1 MDINK
6 FWKLIESEKSENLDA
21 DDADYMKDALMLLS
35 REEIES
41 FYLIYQSVLAKLDVD
56 NVYRLGCVLHEI
68 DLSDDGFEYFQRW
81 LILQGKKAVELAIDN
96 PDDLANSLDLVSD
109 LHERNLECESFC
121 YFIEDA
127 YEEKF
132 DQSIYDFVNL
142 NSISADDEV
151 EREWER
157 ITYKGSV
164 GKLPKLSKALGI
176 SSSSVQ
182 NVKNSETNFNG
193 RRDEG
198 KGLYD
203 SRYEEGIT
211 KLSSIEEI
219 GPFLLSKLENLPW
232 FQKIGQSLGS
242 NIVTIS
248 SWDEWLGFSDLA
260 FEISC
265 RHEQL
270 LKNLNLSL
278 EEKMEWKILFYS
290 IIDNVKAYVPYKEDE
305 DLRHPY
311 APNVAVWH
319 AAWVFGLI
327 ELYRLKK
334 KEIPQELVIQEYWFN
349 VGHWPCAVQNLDS
362 FEMQNGY
369 IVY

>member
-6 FWKLIESEKSENLDA
+6 FWKLIESEKSKNPDA
-21 DDADYMKDALMLLS
+21 DDVDYMKDALMSLS

-41 FYLIYQSVLAKLDVD
+41 FFLIYQSVLAKLDVD
-56 NVYRLGCVLHEI
+56 NVYRLGCVLHED

-81 LILQGKKAVELAIDN
+81 LILQGKKAVELAIEN
-96 PDDLANSLDLVSD
+96 PDGLSDSLHLVFSLYED
-109 LHERNLECESFC
+109 NLDCELFC
-121 YFIEDA
+121 YFIEDV

-132 DQSIYDFVNL
+132 EQSIYDFVSL
-142 NSISADDEV
+142 DSFSSDDEV
-151 EREWER
+151 EQEW
-157 ITYKGSV
+157 ITYEGSV

-176 SSSSVQ
+176 SISSSL
-182 NVKNSETNFNG
+182 NVKNSEG
-193 RRDEG
+193 DLGERISIGKSSSDSGYDE
-198 KGLYD
+198 
-203 SRYEEGIT
+203 EIA
-211 KLSSIEEI
+211 KLSSIEELR
-219 GPFLLSKLENLPW
+219 PFLLRKIEKLSW
-232 FQKIGQSLGS
+232 FQKIGQPLGS

-248 SWDEWLGFSDLA
+248 SWDEWLSFSDLA

-327 ELYRLKK
+327 ELHRLKR

-349 VGHWPCAVQNLDS
+349 IGHWPCAVQSLDS
-362 FEMQNGY
+362 FEIQNGY